1 MSLDAPWLKE
11 CPEFVELEIGESIAS
26 RTETLCT
33 HISHRSPPISRHVA
47 ATFRELGP
55 PDLCHIIKSPTRV
68 GTTKDSASYHYVSG
82 IDASSSASIAI
93 YLNELLRSL
102 DLPQG
107 WFTANAGWKVK
118 SGTYCCYN
126 AFSRVDVRVQVR
138 IPGGVDSYAIDLR
151 GERHELT
158 SSLWLET
165 YLSAHLRSILYAD
178 DPNYKLY
185 GYRKYDPIPK
195 PEDEERFLAACEELF
210 EKGWQLGSD
219 PEIQVATPIS
229 NHLTSAI
236 LKYFGDSGRMS
247 RAANLFEKIAEN
259 QRKTYGEGH
268 ASEVDAL
275 TAKAYIGMHE
285 ETLAIRT
292 LNRALTV
299 SPQSWQ
305 LLHVQVDFLRAKGKM
320 EWAVQLA
327 RQAVECSPSEFVTW
341 AKLTDC
347 LIDIEDYE
355 SALLTLNSCPMFTYN
370 ERDLHRMP
378 TPIKNHFPIKKWVI
392 ESNLIDDD
400 SPRENEADIT
410 LLRLPAPSLRGT
422 FARAYELLTRL
433 NNAIGWDDLLKI
445 RSKVFVMEEEY
456 RQHKTDGS
464 NATDT
469 DMSTKS
475 QVIKQPAIPT
485 IKISSDSDHEREQF
499 KKGGLDLHMEK
510 VDTTSNDKSEEQEQE
525 EQNEDKSQ
533 EDKSTAKAP
542 VNGDTNDD
550 DTSRGLSF
558 SDKKLCE
565 RWLDNLML
573 VLYEDLRV
581 LTIYKAERSHFKS
594 QQMQYRKTGTEWEII
609 GDLCLRMHNKEES
622 KEAYQ
627 KCLDLKFS
635 AKSFMKLLEIYAA
648 EGNTQKSFAAA
659 TRLIAYN
666 SRWYNESV
674 YPNFVSSQLFKIV
687 KLEGVQKLIFMTMSL
702 GNDLPIQTQ
711 LSRYWDYV
719 KNFKVEGEAF

>member
-1 MSLDAPWLKE
+1 MSLDAPWLKQ
-11 CPEFVELEIGESIAS
+11 CPEFVELEIGESVAS
-26 RTETLCT
+26 RTETL
-33 HISHRSPPISRHVA
+33 S
-47 ATFRELGP
+47 TFRELGP
-55 PDLCHIIKSPTRV
+55 PDLCHIIKSPTRA
-68 GTTKDSASYHYVSG
+68 GTTNDSGSYHYVSG

-93 YLNELLRSL
+93 YLNDLLRSL
-102 DLPQG
+102 DISQG
-107 WFTANAGWKVK
+107 WFAPNAGWKVK
-118 SGTYCCYN
+118 SGTYWSVLHCYN
-126 AFSRVDVRVQVR
+126 AFSRVDVRVQVK
-138 IPGGVDSYAIDLR
+138 IPGGVDSYAVDLR
-151 GERHELT
+151 GERHELN

-178 DPNYKLY
+178 DPSYKLY
-185 GYRKYDPIPK
+185 GYRKYSPIPK
-195 PEDEERFLAACEELF
+195 PEDEERFIAACAQLF
-210 EKGWQLGSD
+210 DKGWQLGSE

-247 RAANLFEKIAEN
+247 RAANLFEKIADH
-259 QRKTYGEGH
+259 QRRTYGEGP
-268 ASEVDAL
+268 AADVDAL
-275 TAKAYIGMHE
+275 TARAYIGMHE
-285 ETLAIRT
+285 ETLAVRT

-305 LLHVQVDFLRAKGKM
+305 LLHVQIDFLRSKGM
-320 EWAVQLA
+320 FDWAVQLA

-347 LIDIEDYE
+347 LLDIEDFE
-355 SALLTLNSCPMFTYN
+355 AALLTLNSCPMFTYN

-400 SPRENEADIT
+400 SPKENEADIT

-433 NNAIGWDDLLKI
+433 NDAIGWDDLLKI

-456 RQHKTDGS
+456 RQHKTEGS
-464 NATDT
+464 NGTAAD
-469 DMSTKS
+469 SN
-475 QVIKQPAIPT
+475 VIKQPAIPT

-499 KKGGLDLHMEK
+499 KRGGLDLHMEK
-510 VDTTSNDKSEEQEQE
+510 VEKIEEPVHNHDNHDNQQDGQGEGTNTNGNTAEEDT
-525 EQNEDKSQ
+525 
-533 EDKSTAKAP
+533 
-542 VNGDTNDD
+542 D

-635 AKSFMKLLEIYAA
+635 ARSFMKLMEIFAE
-648 EGNTQKSFAAA
+648 EGNTQKAFTTA

-666 SRWYNESV
+666 ARWYNESV
-674 YPNFVSSQLFKIV
+674 YPNFISSQLFKIV
-687 KLEGVQKLIFMTMSL
+687 KLEGVEKLVFMTMSL
-702 GNDLPIQTQ
+702 GNNLPIQAE

>member
-1 MSLDAPWLKE
+1 
-11 CPEFVELEIGESIAS
+11 
-26 RTETLCT
+26 
-33 HISHRSPPISRHVA
+33 
-47 ATFRELGP
+47 
-55 PDLCHIIKSPTRV
+55 
-68 GTTKDSASYHYVSG
+68 
-82 IDASSSASIAI
+82 
-93 YLNELLRSL
+93 
-102 DLPQG
+102 
-107 WFTANAGWKVK
+107 
-118 SGTYCCYN
+118 
-126 AFSRVDVRVQVR
+126 
-138 IPGGVDSYAIDLR
+138 
-151 GERHELT
+151 
-158 SSLWLET
+158 
-165 YLSAHLRSILYAD
+165 
-178 DPNYKLY
+178 
-185 GYRKYDPIPK
+185 
-195 PEDEERFLAACEELF
+195 
-210 EKGWQLGSD
+210 
-219 PEIQVATPIS
+219 
-229 NHLTSAI
+229 
-236 LKYFGDSGRMS
+236 MS
-247 RAANLFEKIAEN
+247 RAANLFEKIAET
-259 QRKTYGEGH
+259 QRKLYGEAQ

-275 TAKAYIGMHE
+275 TARAYIGMHE

-305 LLHVQVDFLRAKGKM
+305 LLHVQIDFLRLKGQM

-400 SPRENEADIT
+400 SPKENEADIT

-422 FARAYELLTRL
+422 FARAYDLLTRL

-464 NATDT
+464 NDT
-469 DMSTKS
+469 AADLPNTSDI
-475 QVIKQPAIPT
+475 IKQPAIPT

-510 VDTTSNDKSEEQEQE
+510 VEKSEKGEEQEQE
-525 EQNEDKSQ
+525 LSEEHTEHTQDEPLPS
-533 EDKSTAKAP
+533 
-542 VNGDTNDD
+542 NGNITDD
-550 DTSRGLSF
+550 DSSRGLSF

-635 AKSFMKLLEIYAA
+635 AKSFMKLLEIFAS
-648 EGNTQKSFAAA
+648 EGNTQKSFATA

-674 YPNFVSSQLFKIV
+674 YPNFISSQLFKIV
-687 KLEGVQKLIFMTMSL
+687 KLEGVQKLVFMTMSL
-702 GNDLPIQTQ
+702 GDNLAIQAE